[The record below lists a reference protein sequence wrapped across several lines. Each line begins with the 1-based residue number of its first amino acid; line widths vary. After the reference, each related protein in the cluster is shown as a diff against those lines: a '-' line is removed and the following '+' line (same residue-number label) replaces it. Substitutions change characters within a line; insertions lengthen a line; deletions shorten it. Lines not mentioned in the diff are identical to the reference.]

1 MPDGPGGFAQDFSC
15 PALLRIPLRQ
25 SALRIRDCHP
35 LRCAFPGTSARARC
49 PTPRSYNPGHAL
61 PHDRFGLFPVR
72 SPLLG
77 ESLVYFL
84 FLQVLRCFSSLRSPP
99 HIRVDDRPSGGRVVP
114 FGNRRITGHLHLP
127 DAYRSLSRPSS
138 PPRAKASA
146 VRPSI
151 LSRSVTALMR
161 LRLILSA
168 VFSVPAA
175 CRQAARTAFCLY
187 VLQSCLCQYV
197 KDPCK

>member
-1 MPDGPGGFAQDFSC
+1 MVPAGSRRITRVPRYSGVRYGSPRFAYGIVTLSDVPFQTLPLALAVRHRGP
-15 PALLRIPLRQ
+15 
-25 SALRIRDCHP
+25 
-35 LRCAFPGTSARARC
+35 T
-49 PTPRSYNPGHAL
+49 TPQRPEPQG
-61 PHDRFGLFPVR
+61 FGLFPGR

-151 LSRSVTALMR
+151 LSRSTTTLACCCSSYFQLYF
-161 LRLILSA
+161 LFSILSLK
-168 VFSVPAA
+168 S
-175 CRQAARTAFCLY
+175 RTAICLY

-197 KDPCK
+197 KDRCKVKS

>member
-1 MPDGPGGFAQDFSC
+1 MPDGPGGFAQDSSC
-15 PALLRIPLRQ
+15 PALLRSPLRQ

-35 LRCAFPGTSARARC
+35 LRCAFPDTSARARC

-168 VFSVPAA
+168 VFSVLSSHYGDS
-175 CRQAARTAFCLY
+175 RTAFCLY

>member
-1 MPDGPGGFAQDFSC
+1 MVPAGSRRITRVPRYSGVRYGSPRFAYGIVTLCDVPFQTLPLALAVRHRGPTT
-15 PALLRIPLRQ
+15 PLRPEPQ
-25 SALRIRDCHP
+25 
-35 LRCAFPGTSARARC
+35 
-49 PTPRSYNPGHAL
+49 
-61 PHDRFGLFPVR
+61 RFGLFPGR

-77 ESLVYFL
+77 ESLNYFL

-99 HIRVDDRPSGGRVVP
+99 HIRVDDRHSGGRVVP

-151 LSRSVTALMR
+151 LSRSVAALLR

-175 CRQAARTAFCLY
+175 CCQAAGTAFCLY

-197 KDPCK
+197 KDLMKVKS

>member
-1 MPDGPGGFAQDFSC
+1 MKQCFAYQTVTVYGRTFQ
-15 PALLRIPLRQ
+15 IVPLTLI
-25 SALRIRDCHP
+25 ATT
-35 LRCAFPGTSARARC
+35 AW
-49 PTPRSYNPGHAL
+49 SYNPMDAVTSMVWAL
-61 PHDRFGLFPVR
+61 PR
-72 SPLLG
+72 SLATTG
-77 ESLVYFL
+77 GIIVYFL

-151 LSRSVTALMR
+151 LSRSVAALLR

-175 CRQAARTAFCLY
+175 CCQAAGTAFCLY

-197 KDPCK
+197 KDLMKVKS